1 MKKATI
7 EKLVETVDANYKE
20 KVTVWGNENET
31 FIECKGF
38 TGPSKKVEKI
48 IADLGLKI
56 TSQRRSHGSSYSGY
70 YYWVEE

>member
-7 EKLVETVDANYKE
+7 KKLVAACKANYKS
-20 KVTVWGNENET
+20 KVTVWGNNEET

-38 TGPSKKVEKI
+38 SGPSAKVEQM

-56 TSQRRSHGSSYSGY
+56 TKQTWSDGSSYSGY